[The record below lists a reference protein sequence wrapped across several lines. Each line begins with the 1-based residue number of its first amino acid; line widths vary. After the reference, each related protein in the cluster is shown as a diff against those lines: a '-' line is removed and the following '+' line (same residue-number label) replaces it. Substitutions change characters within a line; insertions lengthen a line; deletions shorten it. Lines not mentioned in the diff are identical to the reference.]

1 MKKITFTIALL
12 FSLSAF
18 SQGYRG
24 SSTQGYRNSSQ
35 GYQGPSHLSEIKID
49 AAKLTIGGIIEAS
62 YEFVGNNQSGYGVSV
77 LLNPRENDA
86 YFEKFSITPFYR
98 MYFLNRQDYGAK
110 GLFIEGFSKFS
121 FGTDNDLYYDSYRN
135 NDNAYFD
142 SALGLSIGK
151 KWVNNN
157 GFILEIFAGGG
168 RTLGLSDV
176 SPEGF
181 FRGGI
186 FIGKRF

>member
-1 MKKITFTIALL
+1 MKNITLTIVLL

-24 SSTQGYRNSSQ
+24 SYRINKNVSQ
-35 GYQGPSHLSEIKID
+35 NYGGPSHLGEIKID
-49 AAKLTIGGIIEAS
+49 AAKLSIGGILEVS

-77 LLNPRENDA
+77 LYNPRENDA

-110 GLFIEGFSKFS
+110 GFFIEGFSKFS
-121 FGTDNDLYYDSYRN
+121 FGTNDPYYETYNNYDNE
-135 NDNAYFD
+135 YFD
-142 SALGLSIGK
+142 SALGLAIGK

-168 RTLGLSDV
+168 RTIGLSEV

>member
-1 MKKITFTIALL
+1 MKTITFTLALL
-12 FSLSAF
+12 FSLTVF

-24 SSTQGYRNSSQ
+24 SYRINKNVQQNYKGS
-35 GYQGPSHLSEIKID
+35 SHLSEIKID
-49 AAKLTIGGIIEAS
+49 AAKLSIGGILEAS
-62 YEFVGNNQSGYGVSV
+62 YEFIGNDASGYGVSV

-98 MYFLNRQDYGAK
+98 MYFLNRQHYGAK
-110 GLFIEGFSKFS
+110 GMFIEGFSKFS
-121 FGTDNDLYYDSYRN
+121 FGTDDDDYYDSY
-135 NDNAYFD
+135 NDNEYFD
-142 SALGLSIGK
+142 TALGLAIGE

-168 RTLGLSDV
+168 RTLGLSEV

>member
-1 MKKITFTIALL
+1 MKKITFAIAFL
-12 FSLSAF
+12 FSLTLF
-18 SQGYRG
+18 SQGYKG
-24 SSTQGYRNSSQ
+24 SYRINKNTTQNYG
-35 GYQGPSHLSEIKID
+35 GPSHLSEIKID
-49 AAKLTIGGIIEAS
+49 AAKLTIGGILEAS
-62 YEFVGNNQSGYGVSV
+62 YEFIGNDASGYGISV
-77 LLNPRENDA
+77 LLNPRENDV
-86 YFEKFSITPFYR
+86 YFEKFSLTPFYR

-110 GLFIEGFSKFS
+110 GIFVEGFSKFS
-121 FGTDNDLYYDSYRN
+121 FGTDDVYYDSYN
-135 NDNAYFD
+135 NNEYFD
-142 SALGLSIGK
+142 TALGLSIGK

-168 RTLGLSDV
+168 RTLGLSEL

>member
-1 MKKITFTIALL
+1 MKKLALAFAFL
-12 FSLSAF
+12 FSITVF
-18 SQGYRG
+18 SQGIRG
-24 SSTQGYRNSSQ
+24 SYRINNTQQQNYRTPSQ
-35 GYQGPSHLSEIKID
+35 LNEIKID
-49 AAKLTIGGIIEAS
+49 GAKLAIGGILEAS
-62 YEFVGNNQSGYGVSV
+62 YEFVGNNSSGYGISV
-77 LLNPRENDA
+77 LVNPRESDA

-121 FGTDNDLYYDSYRN
+121 FGTDDNYYYDNYG
-135 NDNAYFD
+135 DDEYFD
-142 SALGLSIGK
+142 TALGLSIGK

-168 RTLGLSDV
+168 RTLGMSEA